1 MQCPKCGYVRQAG
14 DKAPDYECPRCG
26 VVYAKVRARD
36 VMSDEEFAKSQA
48 RAEARL
54 EAEAATMRLAT
65 AASPAVA
72 PAKGAMGECEDC
84 GKPVSQRAAAC
95 PHCGCQFVVPPQYV
109 VVADVEMRFGSM
121 VVFMV
126 KWAVAA
132 IPAALLLILLGAF
145 VVGMLGG
152 VGAMLGGAAGR

>member
-14 DKAPDYECPRCG
+14 DTGPDYECPKCG
-26 VVYAKVRARD
+26 VVYAKVRARG
-36 VMSDEEFAKSQA
+36 VLSDEEFEKAQA

-54 EAEAATMRLAT
+54 EAEAARMKPASAT
-65 AASPAVA
+65 RAVLSG
-72 PAKGAMGECEDC
+72 KGAMGECEDC

-95 PHCGCQFVVPPQYV
+95 PHCGCRFVVPPQHV

-132 IPAALLLILLGAF
+132 IPAAVLLILLAFF
-145 VVGMLGG
+145 VVAMLGG
-152 VGAMLGGAAGR
+152 VGAMLGGGAGR